1 MGTAFQSAWEKG
13 YGMRKKDRG
22 FSLIEL
28 IIAIAI
34 LIILTGLLAPQFM
47 KYIEKSRKAACL
59 HAMDTIA
66 EEYLT
71 GLIDLG
77 KAPDADAAVQVLNKI
92 IAAHGGN
99 DKGTEI
105 SSIVYAYDGLCKSG
119 GKYRCQLVNNLE
131 GVRIECSKHGEWE
144 MDIVTL
150 HSLLTNMDLSSYGA
164 TYKKLSDFFEKNE
177 TLDSEA
183 IATDSNAYKGYGSFA
198 RVVAEELSK
207 QGLNI
212 KNKSWMMC
220 KGNNGY
226 VLYLTDSKIDLAD
239 KGKNITCKR
248 YVTDSGTGQGTV
260 TSGTVTVV
268 GKRVTGEE
276 YPVIKNGSFNE
287 E

>member
-1 MGTAFQSAWEKG
+1 
-13 YGMRKKDRG
+13 MRKKDRG

-66 EEYLT
+66 EEYLV
-71 GLIDLG
+71 GLTDLG
-77 KAPDADAAVQVLNKI
+77 KAPDSAAAVQILNKI
-92 IAAHGGN
+92 IVNHGGK

-131 GVRIECSKHGEWE
+131 AVKIECSKHGEWE

-150 HSLLTNMDLSSYGA
+150 HSLLTNMDLGSYEGVK
-164 TYKKLSDFFEKNE
+164 YKNLEEFFNKNT

-183 IATDSNAYKGYGSFA
+183 ISTDTTGYGKYGSFA
-198 RVVAEELSK
+198 RVVEEELAK
-207 QGLNI
+207 QGLNV

-220 KGNNGY
+220 KGAKGY
-226 VLYLTDSKIDLAD
+226 ILYLADSKITLAD
-239 KGKNITCKR
+239 AAVGGPEITCKM
-248 YVTDSGTGQGTV
+248 YDTAEGTVSSGTIK
-260 TSGTVTVV
+260 V
-268 GKRVTGEE
+268 GSQEIIKGKP
-276 YPVIKNGSFNE
+276 YPVIKANSWNPE
-287 E
+287 SK

>member
-1 MGTAFQSAWEKG
+1 
-13 YGMRKKDRG
+13 MRKKDRG

-59 HAMDTIA
+59 HAMNTIA
-66 EEYLT
+66 EEYLAGIT
-71 GLIDLG
+71 DLG

-92 IAAHGGN
+92 IEDHGGS

-105 SSIVYAYDGLCKSG
+105 SSIVYAYDGLCKSS
-119 GKYRCQLVNNLE
+119 GKYRCQLVNDLQA
-131 GVRIECSKHGEWE
+131 VKIECSKHGEWE

-150 HSLLTNMDLSSYGA
+150 HSLLTNMDLGSYGA
-164 TYKKLSDFFEKNE
+164 THKKLSDFFVNND

-183 IATDSNAYKGYGSFA
+183 IATDPDAYKGYGSFA
-198 RVVAEELSK
+198 KVVAEELSK

-220 KGNNGY
+220 KGKNGY
-226 VLYLTDSKIDLAD
+226 ILYLTDNKIDLAD
-239 KGKNITCKR
+239 KGKTITCKQ
-248 YVTDSGTGQGTV
+248 YVTSSGTGQGTV
-260 TSGTVTVV
+260 TSGTVTVD
-268 GKRVTGEE
+268 GKRVKGGE
-276 YPVIKNGSFNE
+276 YPVIRNGSFKAE
-287 E
+287 

>member
-1 MGTAFQSAWEKG
+1 
-13 YGMRKKDRG
+13 MRKKERG

-66 EEYLT
+66 EEYLA

-92 IAAHGGN
+92 IAEHGGN

-131 GVRIECSKHGEWE
+131 AVRIECSKHGEWE

-150 HSLLTNMDLSSYGA
+150 HSLLTNMDLNSYQGVKHKNLA
-164 TYKKLSDFFEKNE
+164 EFFANNT

-183 IATDSNAYKGYGSFA
+183 ISTDTNNGYGEYGSFA
-198 RVVAEELSK
+198 KVVAEELSK

-212 KNKSWMMC
+212 KNKSWTMR
-220 KGNNGY
+220 KGAKGY
-226 VLYLTDSKIDLAD
+226 ILYLTDSKITLEDVSSE
-239 KGKNITCKR
+239 NEITCKM
-248 YVTDSGTGQGTV
+248 YDTANGTVVSGTIKVERQEIIK
-260 TSGTVTVV
+260 
-268 GKRVTGEE
+268 GKP
-276 YPVIKNGSFNE
+276 YPVIKVNSWNPE
-287 E
+287 SN

>member
-1 MGTAFQSAWEKG
+1 
-13 YGMRKKDRG
+13 MRKKERG

-66 EEYLT
+66 EEYLA
-71 GLIDLG
+71 GLTDLG
-77 KAPDADAAVQVLNKI
+77 RAPDSAAAVQVLNKI
-92 IAAHGGN
+92 IVNHGGN

-131 GVRIECSKHGEWE
+131 AVRIECSKHGEWE

-150 HSLLTNMDLSSYGA
+150 HSLLTNMDLSSYKGVA
-164 TYKKLSDFFEKNE
+164 YKNLAEFFKKNT

-183 IATDSNAYKGYGSFA
+183 ISTDTAGYGEYGSFA
-198 RVVAEELSK
+198 KVVAEELSK
-207 QGLNI
+207 QGLNV

-220 KGNNGY
+220 KSGDSY
-226 VLYLTDSKIDLAD
+226 ILYLTDSKITLDDA
-239 KGKNITCKR
+239 KSGAAVTCKK
-248 YVTDSGTGQGTV
+248 YDTKNGTV
-260 TSGTVTVV
+260 TSGTVTVNSKTIV
-268 GKRVTGEE
+268 SGKP
-276 YPVIKNGSFNE
+276 YPIVKDGSFAPESN
-287 E
+287 